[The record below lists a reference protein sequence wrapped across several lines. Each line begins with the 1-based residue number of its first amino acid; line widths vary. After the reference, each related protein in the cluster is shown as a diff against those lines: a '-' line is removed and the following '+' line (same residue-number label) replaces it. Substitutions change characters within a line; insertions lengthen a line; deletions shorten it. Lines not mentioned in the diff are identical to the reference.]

1 MLLWH
6 DVSRVPVYVALVIIL
21 KEYQGNIFN
30 ISFET
35 GNDIVPS
42 YVQKIMVK
50 KN

>member
-35 GNDIVPS
+35 GNDIVQR
-42 YVQKIMVK
+42 YVQNFMVK
-50 KN
+50 